1 MKILLV
7 EDSEALRRG
16 LRVGLDHLGYT
27 IDETGDGSEGLSMAL
42 INHYDFIILDLM
54 LPNVD
59 GISLLKSIR
68 KLGNQAKVIILSAKS
83 QTDDRIAGLLAG
95 ADDYL
100 TKPFSFDELHARLL
114 SLSRR
119 GMLHDS
125 SSSIAMGELTLE
137 TDKKELLFQSE
148 SIELTKNE
156 YKIIEYLFSNP
167 NKVLNPEQISEAVVG
182 SFDHLSKNTIEA
194 HLSSVRKKVKQA
206 GATLPIKNKR
216 GFGYFVGDS

>member
-1 MKILLV
+1 
-7 EDSEALRRG
+7 
-16 LRVGLDHLGYT
+16 
-27 IDETGDGSEGLSMAL
+27 
-42 INHYDFIILDLM
+42 M
-54 LPNVD
+54 LN
-59 GISLLKSIR
+59 SY
-68 KLGNQAKVIILSAKS
+68 
-83 QTDDRIAGLLAG
+83 
-95 ADDYL
+95 DYL
-100 TKPFSFDELHARLL
+100 TKPFSFDELLARLL

-206 GATLPIKNKR
+206 GATLPIENKR

>member
-42 INHYDFIILDLM
+42 TNHYDFIILDLM

-83 QTDDRIAGLLAG
+83 QTDDRVAGLLAG

-119 GMLHDS
+119 GMLNES
-125 SSSIAMGELTLE
+125 ASSIAMGELILD
-137 TDKKELLFQSE
+137 TDQKILVFQNE

-206 GATLPIKNKR
+206 GAALPIKNKR
-216 GFGYFVGDS
+216 GFGYFVGDL